1 MRTKNRPLRL
11 LLFALIALALA
22 AALWVLLGVLSGA
35 VALWKELRELPSWAQ
50 LSFLVIVIL
59 AICACFWLGWRLLRK
74 RPRISKPVAPP
85 TRDEID
91 ERVTRLH
98 ATRADAASLQ
108 SELEELDRRARSEEL
123 YVAVFGEISA
133 GKSSL
138 IRALAPQATPHVDVL
153 GGTTRAVT
161 QYRAIESTGTTV
173 TFADVP
179 GTHEASGAI
188 REQIARD
195 EALRAH
201 VVLYICASDLTRDQ
215 DTELKWLRGF
225 GKPLVLVLNKM
236 DQFDDNERMQLQ
248 RTLAE
253 RYQTLSDAQIVV
265 SAGGTE
271 RFDRKLADGR
281 IEHVERDR
289 APDIAALSTALQRY
303 SAHGAQALESSR
315 TAAVLTSLSGKADV
329 LEAATRERDAE
340 AAIAKYTRRAVVGAL
355 AAVMP
360 GSDLVI
366 QGVLATGLIRELGK
380 LYDVPIRDVDIDAFL
395 GQVKLTLRTSASI
408 VLAIAGNVMKAFPGL
423 GTVGGGA
430 AHAIAYG
437 LIFDSLGHAVASTLR
452 DQHALDN
459 KAANE
464 SLARLLGNN
473 TGDQIRRIA
482 GYALGRSD
490 E

>member
-1 MRTKNRPLRL
+1 MRTTNRPLRL
-11 LLFALIALALA
+11 LLFAVIALALA
-22 AALWVLLGVLSGA
+22 ALLWVLLGVLSGA
-35 VALWKELRELPSWAQ
+35 VALWKELRDLPSWAQ
-50 LSFLVIVIL
+50 VFFLVVAAL
-59 AICACFWLGWRLLRK
+59 AIGACAWFAWRLLRG
-74 RPRISKPVAPP
+74 RPRVPKVAAPP
-85 TRDEID
+85 TRAQID
-91 ERVTRLH
+91 ERISRLPAAH
-98 ATRADAASLQ
+98 AETASLQ
-108 SELEELDRRARSEEL
+108 SELEELDRRARSDDL

-138 IRALAPQATPHVDVL
+138 IRALAPQAQPQVDVL

-161 QYRAIESTGTTV
+161 HYRQTNSTSNV

-179 GTHEASGAI
+179 GTHEAAGAT

-201 VVLYICASDLTRDQ
+201 VVLYVCAGDLTRDQ

-225 GKPLVLVLNKM
+225 GKPLVLVLNKI
-236 DQFDDNERMQLQ
+236 DQFDERERAQLE
-248 RTLAE
+248 RTLRD
-253 RYQTLSDAQIVV
+253 RYRTISDVQVVV

-271 RFDRKLADGR
+271 RFERRLADGR
-281 IEHVERDR
+281 VENVSRER
-289 APDIAALSTALQRY
+289 KPRIAALSTLLQRY
-303 SAHGAQALESSR
+303 GANGARALEPSR
-315 TAAVLTSLSGKADV
+315 EAAVLTAVSNKAGV
-329 LEAATRERDAE
+329 LEATTRDNDAE

-366 QGVLATGLIRELGK
+366 QGVLATGLVRDLGK

-395 GQVKLTLRTSASI
+395 SQVKLTLRTSASI

-452 DQHALDN
+452 DQHALDS
-459 KAANE
+459 KAAND
-464 SLARLLGNN
+464 SLARLLA
-473 TGDQIRRIA
+473 DSSVERMRRVA
-482 GYALGRSD
+482 RFALQESKD
-490 E
+490 